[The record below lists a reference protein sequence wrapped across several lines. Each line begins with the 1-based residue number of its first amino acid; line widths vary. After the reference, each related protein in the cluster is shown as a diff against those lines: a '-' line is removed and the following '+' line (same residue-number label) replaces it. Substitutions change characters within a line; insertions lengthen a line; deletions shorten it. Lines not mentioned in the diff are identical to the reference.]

1 LIDDRWDVIH
11 LSPSASR
18 FFQQSG
24 GTLARR
30 VTELVRAELRD
41 ELHALLHRIDGM
53 TEGQLSRFVP
63 VKFNGDSHL
72 VALFAQRRQS
82 QETSR
87 PDTLVT
93 FLDAGRVKTDP
104 INAPQEAETE
114 TVRHL
119 RDKLRQAELRI
130 ESVRDDHYL
139 ANEDLRAANEELQSL
154 NEEYRSTTE
163 ELETSKEELQSV
175 NEELETVNLQLRN
188 KLEEVSRSNDDL
200 ENLMAATNVAT
211 LFLTPELRIKRFTP
225 QVGEIFNIKSRD
237 NDRPIGDL
245 THSLDYEALEADARR
260 VLTNL
265 QPIERES
272 TGRDGRFF
280 SVRLSPYKSG
290 GLRQIDGVVITFI
303 DVTAIKKA
311 EAAVRESEQK
321 LAAELN
327 VMRRLHRMT
336 LEVAT
341 APNMQEALNHLLAA
355 IMEFQ
360 AADLGSVQLLDRE
373 TQQLRIVAQH
383 GFRAAFLK
391 RFEQVGMDD
400 DSSSGRAMR
409 ARVPV
414 HISDVTT
421 DARYKP
427 YLETASEAGYRAVQS
442 TPLINRKNELV
453 GMLSVHFRN
462 PKEFTERNST

>member
-1 LIDDRWDVIH
+1 LIDDRWEVIH
-11 LSPSASR
+11 LSPSASK

-24 GTLARR
+24 GALARR

-41 ELHALLHRIDGM
+41 ELHALLHRIDGV

-63 VKFNGDSHL
+63 VKFNGDPHL
-72 VALFAQRRQS
+72 VALFAQRRQN

-93 FLDAGRVKTDP
+93 FLDAGRVKADP
-104 INAPQEAETE
+104 MNAPHEAETE

-139 ANEDLRAANEELQSL
+139 AIEDLRAANEELQSL

-341 APNMQEALNHLLAA
+341 APEYA
-355 IMEFQ
+355 
-360 AADLGSVQLLDRE
+360 GSLESPPGRD
-373 TQQLRIVAQH
+373 H
-383 GFRAAFLK
+383 GI
-391 RFEQVGMDD
+391 
-400 DSSSGRAMR
+400 SSGGSGECSA
-409 ARVPV
+409 P
-414 HISDVTT
+414 
-421 DARYKP
+421 
-427 YLETASEAGYRAVQS
+427 
-442 TPLINRKNELV
+442 
-453 GMLSVHFRN
+453 
-462 PKEFTERNST
+462 